1 MGTEPDMVLLDRL
14 KEVVRNPF
22 NALGV
27 EAGAN
32 WKSMKPY
39 TRYRADTSK
48 HRDCDGY
55 HYGRIRYFLDQ
66 FNDQKK
72 VHPVQVD
79 TRWNYHTPT
88 GLDLLDGHHRLAG
101 AILAGVTKI
110 PVDYSGPI
118 DALPWLRG
126 ETDNRP
132 DWL

>member
-1 MGTEPDMVLLDRL
+1 MVLLDRL
-14 KEVVRNPF
+14 KEVVHDPF

-27 EAGAN
+27 AHETN
-32 WKSMKPY
+32 WKTVHPY
-39 TRYRADTSK
+39 TKYRSDDSK
-48 HRDCDGY
+48 KRNEGY
-55 HYGRIRYFLDQ
+55 HLGRIRYFLDQ